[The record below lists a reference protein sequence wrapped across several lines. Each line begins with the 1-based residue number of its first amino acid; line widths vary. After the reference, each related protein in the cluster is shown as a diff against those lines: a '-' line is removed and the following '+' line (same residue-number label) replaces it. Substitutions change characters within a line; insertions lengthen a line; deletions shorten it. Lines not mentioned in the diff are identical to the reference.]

1 MSLTVVLSYVQNA
14 AWMSPCTYH
23 SHTSTTLDLRYQV
36 PVGPMVY
43 DCPVQL
49 SCSVQLSVLYL
60 LSPYC
65 GTSTGIVGYYY
76 TMYLLLTILTM
87 TLLTVLATS
96 TFNFTVYLVTS
107 VPCTYCTTVRPSFT
121 IILKIKRT

>member
-1 MSLTVVLSYVQNA
+1 
-14 AWMSPCTYH
+14 MSPCTYH

-65 GTSTGIVGYYY
+65 GTSTGIVRYYY
-76 TMYLLLTILTM
+76 TMYLLLTNYDFTYRTCYQYVQLYC
-87 TLLTVLATS
+87 LLS
-96 TFNFTVYLVTS
+96 YFGTVYVLY
-107 VPCTYCTTVRPSFT
+107 YCTTV
-121 IILKIKRT
+121 LYHRT